1 MGERR
6 GWGTKVKKVRGGV
19 GGGWRVHMGISGV
32 SSSQKYFIKECQD
45 PGD

>member
-1 MGERR
+1 MLGGGGQEGKESER
-6 GWGTKVKKVRGGV
+6 K

-32 SSSQKYFIKECQD
+32 SSSQKYFIKEDQD